1 MTTKKFTLRTAHTEW
16 LLLTGQFYNEILYFY
31 YQLFL
36 GHEELH
42 RMGNQKAMRSLE
54 RLSIVGKAG
63 EAVECPLPW
72 KGVPLYF
79 RRAAIN
85 TAMAAGKSYLA
96 RKEQAHPSKA
106 FSAGITLYKGMYREL
121 DNHSVEMKVWNG
133 EKWKWIR
140 CRLFGS
146 EIPEGAVCLS
156 PKVVFREKRMELH
169 IPIRQEVPGK
179 GILKQRMNE
188 HMRICC
194 VQFTSGDAAAVCCV
208 LNSRCD
214 VEAVKFL
221 HGGRAYVNRCQEV
234 FNKIEKSKKSV
245 GNKSDSQANKKYWK
259 KLKYINEDMSHQIS
273 RKIVNFG
280 REHGAEVIVL
290 SKYESEYCNGM
301 EVTGKWPLL
310 QLNYCVRTQLKY
322 KAWQDGI
329 FILETPAADI
339 GKNCALCGAAV
350 HKDGEQFV
358 CNNGHKGNRWLN
370 SARNLGKRTYKSLN
384 KRI

>member
-179 GILKQRMNE
+179 GTLKQRMNE

-214 VEAVKFL
+214 V
-221 HGGRAYVNRCQEV
+221 
-234 FNKIEKSKKSV
+234 
-245 GNKSDSQANKKYWK
+245 
-259 KLKYINEDMSHQIS
+259 
-273 RKIVNFG
+273 
-280 REHGAEVIVL
+280 EVIVL

>member
-1 MTTKKFTLRTAHTEW
+1 
-16 LLLTGQFYNEILYFY
+16 
-31 YQLFL
+31 
-36 GHEELH
+36 
-42 RMGNQKAMRSLE
+42 
-54 RLSIVGKAG
+54 
-63 EAVECPLPW
+63 
-72 KGVPLYF
+72 
-79 RRAAIN
+79 
-85 TAMAAGKSYLA
+85 
-96 RKEQAHPSKA
+96 
-106 FSAGITLYKGMYREL
+106 
-121 DNHSVEMKVWNG
+121 
-133 EKWKWIR
+133 
-140 CRLFGS
+140 
-146 EIPEGAVCLS
+146 
-156 PKVVFREKRMELH
+156 
-169 IPIRQEVPGK
+169 
-179 GILKQRMNE
+179 
-188 HMRICC
+188 
-194 VQFTSGDAAAVCCV
+194 
-208 LNSRCD
+208 
-214 VEAVKFL
+214 
-221 HGGRAYVNRCQEV
+221 
-234 FNKIEKSKKSV
+234 
-245 GNKSDSQANKKYWK
+245 
-259 KLKYINEDMSHQIS
+259 MSHQIS